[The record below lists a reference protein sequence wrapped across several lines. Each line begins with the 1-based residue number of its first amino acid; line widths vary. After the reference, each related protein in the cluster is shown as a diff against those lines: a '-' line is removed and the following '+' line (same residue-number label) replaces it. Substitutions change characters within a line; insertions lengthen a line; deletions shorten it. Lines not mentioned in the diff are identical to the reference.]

1 MLDNFGLGEFFFLA
15 LLALLFFGPERLP
28 EIGARLGRWVGSLTQ
43 YSKAFMT
50 EWREE
55 ALAIHDAV
63 AEVKGIRDEIVAAQR
78 EISGT
83 MNTAREDMVDGI
95 DTAKAAVTGAA
106 QDVTSRIQQQ
116 RLRAAQDFDELGD
129 TGAEAVPAGD
139 GSGTTAAVAKTQQV
153 LADLQARRS
162 TAQGSAAS
170 GVVSDA
176 TAEEAADQEA
186 IAASPEEEERQ
197 RIRRLIE
204 DGMKPKQ
211 PQEDAETSGTAIRS
225 AAIPPDT
232 ATTAASGNATAQQSP
247 RTDEALQEAAASEP
261 AATNEPAERKETAF
275 DRTQQVLE
283 NLRRRRAGIKEE
295 PPAAAEVAEA
305 AEEAGAS
312 EPTEGIKAAGIVA
325 AGAKA
330 GIASAA
336 NETGSPPPD
345 KETAFDRTQQVLE
358 NLKKRRET
366 KGREAAAPAKL
377 PSVSRDDFEQLS
389 GEVIQLRSQM
399 EALRNEIQ
407 ALRDLASQASAAMD
421 NVSIEE
427 VA

>member
-28 EIGARLGRWVGSLTQ
+28 EIGARLGRWVGNLTQ

-83 MNTAREDMVDGI
+83 MSTAREDMMDGI
-95 DTAKAAVTGAA
+95 DTAKAAVSGAA

-116 RLRAAQDFDELGD
+116 RLQATQDFDRLGE
-129 TGAEAVPAGD
+129 GQASAGPSAPGSD
-139 GSGTTAAVAKTQQV
+139 GSGTTAAVAKTQQI
-153 LADLQARRS
+153 LDDLQKRRMA
-162 TAQGSAAS
+162 TAQVEPAAQ
-170 GVVSDA
+170 
-176 TAEEAADQEA
+176 AEPAALDSVEGKVAADTPEQEA
-186 IAASPEEEERQ
+186 PPASPEEERQ

-204 DGMKPKQ
+204 EGMKPKQ
-211 PQEDAETSGTAIRS
+211 PEEEAKAGGVSIRS
-225 AAIPPDT
+225 AAIPPSD
-232 ATTAASGNATAQQSP
+232 AAGQPAAQADTTAAENVPEEEAPP
-247 RTDEALQEAAASEP
+247 R
-261 AATNEPAERKETAF
+261 ETAF

-283 NLRRRRAGIKEE
+283 TLRKRRAGITEE
-295 PPAAAEVAEA
+295 PPAAAKVAGAAEA
-305 AEEAGAS
+305 AEQ
-312 EPTEGIKAAGIVA
+312 IVA
-325 AGAKA
+325 KAPAGT
-330 GIASAA
+330 ASAPEE
-336 NETGSPPPD
+336 ETESPPPT

-366 KGREAAAPAKL
+366 KVQEPAAPVSL
-377 PSVSRDDFEQLS
+377 PPVSRDDFERLTD
-389 GEVIQLRSQM
+389 EVFQLRGQM

-407 ALRDLASQASAAMD
+407 TLRTLASQASAAMD